1 MANSDAPFG
10 LRAIR
15 NMKGGTPA
23 IREYT
28 ADAGGSD
35 IFEGTPV
42 IVIAGS
48 GTDDEVVDVFDGS
61 TDVPLLGVAAHQR
74 LTADSTRTL
83 AVYVDVEQEYEIQ
96 VDDNSL
102 THESDYV
109 GSYFR
114 MINASSGTAATGQS
128 IAEID
133 GSSATGTIATTDRFM
148 GVSKSRDPE
157 VDYTTANPTIIVK
170 IAHAFHIFGSD
181 AGVA

>member
-1 MANSDAPFG
+1 MANTDAPFG

-15 NMKGGTPA
+15 NMMGKSPA

-35 IFEGTPV
+35 IFEGSPV
-42 IVIAGS
+42 ALIVGS
-48 GTDDEVVDVFDGS
+48 GTDDEVADVWGD
-61 TDVPLLGVAAHQR
+61 TDIPLLGVAAHKR
-74 LTADSTRTL
+74 LAADTIRTI
-83 AVYVDVEQEYEIQ
+83 AIYVDPDQEYEIQ

-109 GSYFR
+109 GSYFSLV
-114 MINASSGTAATGQS
+114 NEAAGTAATGQS
-128 IAEID
+128 TAEINGD
-133 GSSATGTIATTDRFM
+133 TATGTIASTERFM

-170 IAHAFHIFGSD
+170 IAHAFHAFGSD
-181 AGVA
+181 GGVA